1 MKTLKI
7 TLMLALFVVVSSQ
20 TDKMPSEKDVD
31 TQEVNIKKS
40 NTMEVELLAHS
51 VRGLRVPTQG

>member
-20 TDKMPSEKDVD
+20 TDQSSLENL
-31 TQEVNIKKS
+31 TTNEIKKQES
-40 NTMEVELLAHS
+40 AKTYYDLLAHS
-51 VRGLRVPTQG
+51 KDKIRFPSQS

>member
-20 TDKMPSEKDVD
+20 TDHMPSEKEMNVQEISAKKSSTVD
-31 TQEVNIKKS
+31 TK
-40 NTMEVELLAHS
+40 LLAHA
-51 VRGLRVPTQG
+51 VKGVRVPSQI